1 MEGRSGAIL
10 AAVGVVL
17 VATAGGA
24 IVLADGAPIT
34 GQSGASDTTA
44 TPSESGAE
52 PQATGPTGTPSPT
65 GTALPSTTGTTESS
79 TATDTPT
86 EPNLTPTPT
95 DASDGGGDV
104 PPTPTSTP
112 TSTPTGT
119 ATPTDTATASPTP
132 TPTPASDTRSNHT
145 VNATVPDDVNASDER
160 YEAAEVD
167 YGDSA
172 SEDGSDIVVT
182 DVRAGVDHR
191 DEHYRD
197 EYGGGDEPGARVDEN
212 LTVTNVSADGNV
224 LRVEFAG
231 DIDLRPEDELVLVVT
246 GSSPATDTV
255 AVTIEGRDVTVE
267 TTGTVTREDE
277 SGGNG

>member
-17 VATAGGA
+17 VATAGVA
-24 IVLADGAPIT
+24 IVLADGAPVT

-65 GTALPSTTGTTESS
+65 GTALPSTTETTESS

-86 EPNLTPTPT
+86 EPDPTPTPT

-112 TSTPTGT
+112 TSTPTVT

-132 TPTPASDTRSNHT
+132 TATPASDTRSNHT

-160 YEAAEVD
+160 YEAVEVD

-172 SEDGSDIVVT
+172 SENGSIVVT
-182 DVRAGVDHR
+182 EVRAGVDHR

-197 EYGGGDEPGARVDEN
+197 EYGGGDEPGSGVDEN
-212 LTVTNVSADGNV
+212 LTVTDVSAEDGV
-224 LRVEFAG
+224 MRVTFDG
-231 DIDLRPEDELVLVVT
+231 QVDLRPEDELVLVVT
-246 GSSPATDTV
+246 GSSPAADTV
-255 AVTIEGRDVTVE
+255 AVTIEGRDVTVK
-267 TTGTVTREDE
+267 TTGTVTREE
-277 SGGNG
+277 